1 MENFTTIKRAREL
14 TGLSYLGNINASSKM
29 MRSKQYSHQYT
40 YAIYL
45 APAKTSGYNVC
56 SHSTPECRM
65 GCLNTSGRA
74 GIELFSGLTMIS
86 SARIK
91 KAKLFNEETAFFM
104 QWLIAEIKV
113 YRAKA
118 KRDNYFLSVRLNATS
133 DINWQNVYVEGQ
145 NIFNI
150 FPDVNFYDYT
160 KNPFKFENKPL
171 NYHLTFSFTGRNEEL
186 SKELL
191 SKGFNVA
198 VVFNVKHESELPKQ
212 FLGYQVINGDLTDY
226 RISDAKGIIV
236 GLKWKRIANRENE
249 KKILNSCFVVNPNDI
264 RCNTNVQKEV
274 NELVLI

>member
-1 MENFTTIKRAREL
+1 MEKFTTIARAKKL

-29 MRSKQYSHQYT
+29 MRSKEYSHQYT

-74 GIELFSGLTMIS
+74 GIEIFSGATMIS
-86 SARIK
+86 GARIK
-91 KAKLFNEETAFFM
+91 KARLFHEHTEFFM
-104 QWLIAEIKV
+104 QWLIAEIKM
-113 YRAKA
+113 YQNKA
-118 KRDNYFLSVRLNATS
+118 KRDNFFFSVRLNATS
-133 DINWQNVYVEGQ
+133 DINWQNVLVEGQ

-150 FPDVNFYDYT
+150 FNDVNFYDYS
-160 KNPFKFENKPL
+160 KSHLKFIDKPL
-171 NYHLTFSFTGRNEEL
+171 NYHLTYSFTGRNEEL
-186 SKELL
+186 SKDLL

-198 VVFNVKHESELPKQ
+198 VVFNVKHENELPIQ

-236 GLKWKRIANRENE
+236 GLKFKRIANRVNE
-249 KKILNSCFVVNPNDI
+249 AKVLKSCFVVSPNDI
-264 RCNTNVQKEV
+264 RCNANVQKEV